1 MLFNSKEFLM
11 ASRAEREVSVSA
23 LRSTGT
29 HGRSS
34 STTKEAPALT
44 KEAAAPTK
52 ETAALA
58 AAPAV

>member
-1 MLFNSKEFLM
+1 M